1 MWQKDSKDTS
11 WQKVG
16 RWYSKQVG
24 DSGHYYH
31 EHVIIPGI
39 KRLLDLEGEKSLL
52 DLACGQGIL
61 GREFLGDEYLGIDI
75 AKGLIDEAKQRDRN
89 KNHQYWI
96 GDVTKEM
103 KLKEKFDQAT
113 IILALQNLSKPKV
126 AIENAKENLKDGGKL
141 LLVINHPA
149 FRIPKHSDWG
159 FDEQRRVQYRRM
171 DGYLTPIEIPIE
183 SSPFDKEENETT
195 FSYHY
200 PLSAYSEMIFD
211 NGLVIENIEEW
222 ISDKKSEGGR
232 AVIENKARREFPLF
246 MAIVARKI

>member
-1 MWQKDSKDTS
+1 MQSTS

-16 RWYSKQVG
+16 KWYGQIVG
-24 DSGHYYH
+24 DKGHYYH
-31 EHVIIPGI
+31 QKVILPNLMRIL
-39 KRLLDLEGEKSLL
+39 RLSASDKVLDLG
-52 DLACGQGIL
+52 CGQGIL
-61 GREFLGDEYLGIDI
+61 GRQVDPEIAYTGIDLARNLLTEAKRMDTSRKHEYLLGDASKELPIKSTDYSV
-75 AKGLIDEAKQRDRN
+75 
-89 KNHQYWI
+89 
-96 GDVTKEM
+96 VT
-103 KLKEKFDQAT
+103 
-113 IILALQNLSKPKV
+113 IVLALQNIQHSFK
-126 AIENAKENLKDGGKL
+126 AIQNSAKHLKKGGR
-141 LLVINHPA
+141 LVIVLNHPA